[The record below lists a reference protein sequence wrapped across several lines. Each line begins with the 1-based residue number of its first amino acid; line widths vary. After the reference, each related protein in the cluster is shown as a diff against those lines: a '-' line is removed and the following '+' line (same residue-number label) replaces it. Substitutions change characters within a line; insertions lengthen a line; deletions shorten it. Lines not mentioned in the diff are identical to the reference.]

1 MFSGI
6 DLSPTH
12 DLAGRWTCG
21 IVLEDFG
28 VHQVAVVEGEE
39 RWNCWA
45 LVVVVVEWCH
55 QLLVEEEVE
64 WSCWALVVV
73 VVEFL
78 LGMVVVVAVLV
89 EVVVVD
95 LEDAEVPIFD
105 RFATCNSRWICQPPS
120 PSRARCRCRPP
131 LRQ

>member
-1 MFSGI
+1 MFSWI

-28 VHQVAVVEGEE
+28 VHQVA
-39 RWNCWA
+39 A
-45 LVVVVVEWCH
+45 VVVALGH
-55 QLLVEEEVE
+55 QLLVVGEEG

-73 VVEFL
+73 VVVEFSS
-78 LGMVVVVAVLV
+78 GMVVVVAELV

-95 LEDAEVPIFD
+95 QEDAEVLIFD

-120 PSRARCRCRPP
+120 PSRPRCHCRRPP
-131 LRQ
+131 RQ